1 MFNDLS
7 IGKTYEISDI
17 STGNPCLNCNSCI
30 RMRLMEMGLTQGEKI
45 RVEDKSHGL
54 YRLSILSKKGALF
67 TTLALREEEMN
78 RICVL

>member
-54 YRLSILSKKGALF
+54 YRLSILSKKGTLF